1 VASEG
6 QHYLPISDA
15 MGRDIDSGKAAGRD
29 IADFLPDHV
38 AQEIWDQSNPGPV
51 HAETLVPIS
60 KAEATRR
67 TTFDGDSMP
76 RFPAT
81 RRVIPAPYRRDRVV
95 GGKHGKTWTT
105 LLAGDVRPGDIVPD
119 IGLVV
124 DRSERTVYATREHVT
139 RGEEAFYRPLVSLV
153 SGPDGKLPE
162 GHDPDDLVAIEPAFA
177 ITGAGGK
184 VVIFSYRAEV
194 RVFR

>member
-6 QHYLPISDA
+6 QKYLPISDA

-29 IADFLPDHV
+29 IADFLPDYV

-67 TTFDGDSMP
+67 TTFGGDSMP

-81 RRVIPAPYRRDRVV
+81 RRVIPAPYRRDRVT
-95 GGKHGKTWTT
+95 GGTHGKSWTT
-105 LLAGDVRPGDIVPD
+105 VSAAQVKEGDIITD
-119 IGLVV
+119 LGLVV
-124 DRSERTVYATREHVT
+124 HTGERGVYATREHVSEGVA
-139 RGEEAFYRPLVSLV
+139 RSHPLL
-153 SGPDGKLPE
+153 GGPE
-162 GHDPDDLVAIEPAFA
+162 GQMPRGYDPENLVAIETVVAV
-177 ITGAGGK
+177 TGAGGK
-184 VVIFSYRAEV
+184 VAVFGRHAEV